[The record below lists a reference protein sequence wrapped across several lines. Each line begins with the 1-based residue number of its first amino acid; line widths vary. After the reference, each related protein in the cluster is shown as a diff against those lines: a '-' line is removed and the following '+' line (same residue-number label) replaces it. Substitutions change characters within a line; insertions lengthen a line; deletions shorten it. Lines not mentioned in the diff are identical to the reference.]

1 MLCGLYHELNSEYY
15 GKETVIDSDIDHE
28 WERIPH
34 FYMQFYVY
42 QYATG
47 ISAAIAISRRILAEG
62 QPAVDDYRKFL
73 TTGGS
78 GHPIDLLRIAGVD
91 MASPKPIQD
100 TIADFAETLEELK
113 KLL

>member
-1 MLCGLYHELNSEYY
+1 MADQTISW
-15 GKETVIDSDIDHE
+15 E
-28 WERIPH
+28 WARIPH
-34 FYMQFYVY
+34 FYRNFYVY

-47 ISAAIAISRRILAEG
+47 ISAAIAISRRILSEG

-100 TIADFAETLEELK
+100 TIADFSETLAQLK
-113 KLL
+113 ALL